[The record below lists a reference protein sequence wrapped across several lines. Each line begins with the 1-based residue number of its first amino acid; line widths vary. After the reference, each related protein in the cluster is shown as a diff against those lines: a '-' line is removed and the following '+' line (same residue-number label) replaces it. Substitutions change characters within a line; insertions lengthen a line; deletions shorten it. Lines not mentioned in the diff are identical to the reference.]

1 MRYLLITLLM
11 AAALRASAGPPDW
24 TAPEPGGYDYSASIN
39 AALFIDEAL
48 TANAND
54 LIAFFSNGEL
64 RGVSTPVSIGDQV
77 FHLSTVF
84 SNTATGEEL
93 QVRVYHAAT
102 DAVYIAQQPYTFVHQ
117 GVSGSFDAPYEI
129 EVFTDGDAPIG
140 LQALPAQQTLQGVP
154 FAPLGLQ
161 PFLEQQD
168 DDGIAWSADF
178 NPHVLT
184 FFNGAELTLIPTD
197 PAWFGSTTV
206 TVRAT
211 EQTPNAYFAT
221 AALSVTIAEAYAGPQ
236 WEDIPIQSAA
246 PQAGFELLGLPG
258 FEEAYG
264 GPCLD
269 YSLTPVLAA
278 AGSQPQPPAGWGVP
292 LLAQPFTMNISAR
305 AQYTQWLPLGDE
317 ADRLAFFI
325 NGQLSGTAAPELVNG
340 QAYYFATVHHGMPE
354 GEMEVRYFS
363 AAHEA
368 LFTLPVRLDFGG
380 NGQLGSPDEPL
391 VLDFSPFLFELDE
404 AGQLGIA
411 PQDTAFR
418 GAHPYTFLA
427 ADCDYPEALQDTVST
442 QLCYDI
448 DSDEDGLCNTLD
460 PAPFDP
466 CFPDYEAPP
475 LHVLDSN
482 GDTLTSKGVLE
493 VGTDPGDCHY
503 SVIWR
508 AFSIEDCSGVTV
520 EAVLENQNGP
530 SAGQLETV
538 LLDAATGQYALYLTV
553 PQGTYEL
560 EVVATDDYGNAEG
573 FTYTFIVED
582 EEAPQLSCLDV
593 EVALS
598 YDGTGELLA
607 DEVLDFAN
615 SSDNC
620 GLDYSTLM
628 ISQTAFDCSGLGI
641 QSVELTASD
650 LHGNSGSCTAQV
662 EVFID
667 ESIPPPWGTADIGMV
682 PGSSAYAYDPC
693 ATDNPSKGHFTLDT
707 PAYNPA
713 SGGGDQLAAVVQ
725 ELCEG
730 SGISIRVQELSAGTY
745 AGIFMRNSSAA
756 GSPMA
761 GLFTNLTPVLRW
773 ESRLQPNGGKSF
785 IPFQAAAAP
794 QTIGLR
800 RNNGLLQAYYRIPG
814 GGGWQ
819 LVTQMQDHLNECVEV
834 GFGAF
839 TTDPAGTGTAVIGPV
854 NTIGS
859 SNTGFGGE
867 PVVQLSEGGGSRPG
881 IWPNPASGHITLSLG
896 AVPEAPVQAL
906 LTDGLGREA
915 RAWVL
920 PGGAAQH
927 QLNVEGLPGGIYWL
941 KIEGQ
946 PDVERLII
954 SR

>member
-1 MRYLLITLLM
+1 M
-11 AAALRASAGPPDW
+11 AVAFRASAGPPDW
-24 TAPEPGGYDYSASIN
+24 TAPEPGVYGYSASIN
-39 AALFIDEAL
+39 AALVIDGAL

-64 RGVSTPVSIGDQV
+64 RGVSTPVSIGNQV

-102 DAVYIAQQPYTFVHQ
+102 DAVYIAQQPYAFVHQ

-161 PFLEQQD
+161 PFLERQD
-168 DDGIAWSADF
+168 NDGITWSADF

-221 AALSVTIAEAYAGPQ
+221 AALSVTVEEAYAGPQ
-236 WEDIPIQSAA
+236 WEDIPIQSAE
-246 PQAGFELLGLPG
+246 PQAGFELLSLPG
-258 FEEAYG
+258 FEAAYG
-264 GPCLD
+264 GLCLD
-269 YSLTPVLAA
+269 YSLTPVLPA
-278 AGSQPQPPAGWGVP
+278 AGSQPQPPASWGMP
-292 LLAQPFTMNISAR
+292 LLVQPFTMNLSAR
-305 AQYTQWLPLGDE
+305 AQYTPWLPLGDE

-340 QAYYFATVHHGMPE
+340 HAYYFATVYHAMPE
-354 GEMEVRYFS
+354 GEMEVRYYS

-368 LFTLPVRLDFGG
+368 LFALPVTLSFGG

-391 VLDFSPFLFELDE
+391 VLDFSPFFFELDE
-404 AGQLGIA
+404 AGQLGIT

-448 DSDEDGLCNTLD
+448 DSDQDGLCNTLD

-503 SVIWR
+503 SAIWR

-520 EAVLENQNGP
+520 EATLENQDGP
-530 SAGQLETV
+530 SGGQLETV
-538 LLDAATGQYALYLTV
+538 LIDAATGQYALYLTV

-560 EVVATDDYGNAEG
+560 EVVATDDYGNAED
-573 FTYTFIVED
+573 FTYTFIVTD
-582 EEAPQLSCLDV
+582 EEAPQLACLDV

-641 QSVELTASD
+641 QSIELTASD
-650 LHGNSGSCTAQV
+650 IHGNNSSCTAQV
-662 EVFID
+662 EVLIS

-682 PGSSAYAYDPC
+682 PGSSAYAYSPC
-693 ATDNPSKGHFTLDT
+693 VTNDPSKGHFTLNT
-707 PAYNPA
+707 TGYNPI
-713 SGGGDQLAAVVQ
+713 SGNTDQLAGVVQ

-730 SGISIRVQELSAGTY
+730 SGIRAEVQSVGPDTY

-761 GLFTNLTPVLRW
+761 GLFTNLTPLLRW
-773 ESRLQPNGGKSF
+773 ESRLQPNGSKSVT
-785 IPFQAAAAP
+785 PFEPAATP
-794 QTIGLR
+794 VTLGMR
-800 RNNGLLQAYYRIPG
+800 RHNGLLQAFYRIPG
-814 GGGWQ
+814 GSGWQ
-819 LVTQMQDHLNECVEV
+819 LITQIQDHLEECVEV

-839 TTDPAGTGTAVIGPV
+839 TSTPGGAAVAVIGPV
-854 NTIGS
+854 TTIGA
-859 SNTGFGGE
+859 SNSTEFGGSPAME
-867 PVVQLSEGGGSRPG
+867 LTGASGTGQLAL
-881 IWPNPASGHITLSLG
+881 WPNPASRSVTLSLG
-896 AVPEAPVQAL
+896 APLEAPAQARL
-906 LTDGLGREA
+906 IDGLGRTV
-915 RAWVL
+915 RAWPLEVGL
-920 PGGAAQH
+920 TEHPLA
-927 QLNVEGLPGGIYWL
+927 VSGLPNGLYWL
-941 KIEGQ
+941 KVDGQ
-946 PDVERLII
+946 PGAQRLLI